1 MITNILLIILLILL
15 NAFFAMSEIAF
26 VSLNDA
32 KINKMSENG
41 DKKAKKI
48 VNMLKDPSKFL
59 ATIQIGITLA
69 GFLASAYASESFANE
84 LVPFLLFIPLSETTI
99 RKIAIFIITM
109 ILSYFTLVFGELVPK
124 KIAMKYYEKISF
136 AVVGFLTFLYRATKP
151 FVWILSSSTNA
162 FAKLFGVDVN
172 DEEIVTEE
180 EIKMMVDIG
189 NEKGTIEEEERKMIK
204 NVFDFNDKVAEE
216 VMIPRI
222 DMVALDIKTTTK
234 ELLESIGEN
243 KFSRIPIYRDSID
256 NIIGILNMKDL
267 ILCMDKIDKVNIF
280 DLLRDPIFVPEKKK
294 IQMIFTQMKSSKQNM
309 AIVVDEYGGT
319 AGLITMEDIVEE
331 IVGDITDEYDEEED
345 ETNYKQIDS
354 NTYII
359 SGSMK
364 IHELEELFETEI
376 DDNDNETINGLL
388 LTKIGKFPKEKEDLL
403 VESGDFTFNILEYD
417 DKKITKIKVCKN
429 NQVDE
434 EEEE

>member
-84 LVPFLLFIPLSETTI
+84 LVPFLLFIPLPETTI

-136 AVVGFLTFLYRATKP
+136 AVVGFLTFLYKVTKP
-151 FVWILSSSTNA
+151 FVWILSSSTNT
-162 FAKLFGVDVN
+162 FAKIFGVDVN
-172 DEEIVTEE
+172 NEEVVTEE

-222 DMVALDIKTTTK
+222 DMVALDIKTTTQD
-234 ELLESIGEN
+234 LLKSIEQN

-256 NIIGILNMKDL
+256 NIIGILNVKDL
-267 ILCMDKIDKVNIF
+267 ILCVNDIDKVNIF

-294 IQMIFTQMKSSKQNM
+294 IQTIFTQMKSSKQNM

-345 ETNYKQIDS
+345 EINYKKIDN

-364 IHELEELFETEI
+364 IYELEKLFDTEI

-388 LTKIGKFPKEKEDLL
+388 LTNIGEFPKDKEDLL
-403 VESGDFTFNILEYD
+403 IEIGNFTFNILEYD
-417 DKKITKIKVCKN
+417 EKKITKIKVCKN
-429 NQVDE
+429 NEFVE
-434 EEEE
+434 EEE

>member
-1 MITNILLIILLILL
+1 
-15 NAFFAMSEIAF
+15 
-26 VSLNDA
+26 
-32 KINKMSENG
+32 
-41 DKKAKKI
+41 
-48 VNMLKDPSKFL
+48 
-59 ATIQIGITLA
+59 
-69 GFLASAYASESFANE
+69 
-84 LVPFLLFIPLSETTI
+84 
-99 RKIAIFIITM
+99 M

-136 AVVGFLTFLYRATKP
+136 AVVGFLTFLYKATKP

-162 FAKLFGVDVN
+162 FAKIFGVDVN

-345 ETNYKQIDS
+345 ETNYKQIDN

-359 SGSMK
+359 NGSMK

-388 LTKIGKFPKEKEDLL
+388 LTKIGKFPKEKEALL